1 MAASIGVMGD
11 SHDHQDAIDAAVSY
25 FNRQNLDLVVH
36 AGDLVAPFMVPHL
49 AKLDMPLKIVY
60 GNNEGERQFLKERL
74 KKEMGADVGDLA
86 TFEHAGK
93 DIACYH
99 GTIAAVTDGL
109 VKSGTYD
116 LVVTGHT
123 HEPHIETVEGTLHV
137 NPGETC
143 GYLTGKKTVAVVDLD
158 ALSARHVSIP

>member
-1 MAASIGVMGD
+1 MASIIGVMSD
-11 SHDHQDAIDAAVSY
+11 SHDNQDAIDQAVTY
-25 FNRQNLDLVVH
+25 FNEKGADLVVH

-49 AKLDMPLKIVY
+49 AKLDAPLKIVY

-74 KKEMGADVGDLA
+74 ADEMETDIGDLA

-93 DIACYH
+93 TIACYH
-99 GTIAAVTDGL
+99 GTIAAITDGL
-109 VKSGTYD
+109 VKSQTYD

-123 HEPHIETVEGTLHV
+123 HEPLVERTGGTLHV

-143 GYLTGKKTVAVVDLD
+143 GYLTGRKTIAVVDLK
-158 ALSARHVSIP
+158 AMTAELNSI